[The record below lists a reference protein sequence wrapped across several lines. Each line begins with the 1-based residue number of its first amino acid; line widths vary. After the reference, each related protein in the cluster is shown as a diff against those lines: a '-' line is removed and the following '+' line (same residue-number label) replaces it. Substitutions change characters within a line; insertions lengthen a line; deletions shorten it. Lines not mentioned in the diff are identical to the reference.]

1 MSSTKLAIAH
11 SGVRLDKRSGVILT
25 KLAIC
30 LKANCAADDTSCA
43 PTKCYVSKKGLCVTF
58 NQDVFGDW
66 ASDHTK
72 EQSTD
77 AYELFESGAYTEGCS
92 EAAKV
97 SSKAVI
103 AGN

>member
-1 MSSTKLAIAH
+1 
-11 SGVRLDKRSGVILT
+11 VILT

-58 NQDVFGDW
+58 NDDVFDLYS
-66 ASDHTK
+66 ATQTYA
-72 EQSTD
+72 QSRD
-77 AYELFESGAYTEGCS
+77 AYLKFASGAYTEGCS
-92 EAAKV
+92 EEATM